1 MAEPIDHT
9 RFLTLLTERF
19 PEVVATIDTCCQG
32 VLHLELATFARATQV
47 AIDSQDRETVRRHF
61 QFIDEVSRQAA
72 SEVEN
77 AISVSYLENLRF
89 DGRKAE
95 MTKVRELLTPR
106 LLQLLAGLEEHL
118 VRLFG
123 KGGKA

>member
-47 AIDSQDRETVRRHF
+47 AIDSQDRETVQRHF
-61 QFIDEVSRQAA
+61 QFIDEVYRQAA
-72 SEVEN
+72 PEVEN

-95 MTKVRELLTPR
+95 LTKAQELLTPR
-106 LLQLLAGLEEHL
+106 IRRSLAGLEEQL

>member
-9 RFLTLLTERF
+9 RFVTLLTERF
-19 PEVVATIDTCCQG
+19 PEVVATIDTCSQG
-32 VLHLELATFARATQV
+32 LLHLEMAAFARVTQV
-47 AIDSQDRETVRRHF
+47 AIDRQDRETVQRHF

-77 AISVSYLENLRF
+77 AISVSYREYLRF

-95 MTKVRELLTPR
+95 ITKAWELLTPR
-106 LLQLLAGLEEHL
+106 LLQSLAGLEEHL